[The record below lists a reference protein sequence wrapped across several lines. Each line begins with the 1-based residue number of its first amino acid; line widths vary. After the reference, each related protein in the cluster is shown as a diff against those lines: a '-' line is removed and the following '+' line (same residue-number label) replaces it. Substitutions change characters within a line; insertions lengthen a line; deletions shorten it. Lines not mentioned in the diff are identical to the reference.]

1 MADRSMTEREQRVT
15 PLELFFDLVFV
26 YALTQV
32 TQLMANDLTWV
43 GVGHG
48 LLVLAALWWAWTG
61 YAWLTNILEPEEG
74 VVRAGVF
81 GAMIAMLVAAIAVP
95 SAFGALNLGLDA
107 VAGRHAP
114 ALRRAL
120 GRFAPPA
127 ALAPVVILLAGFF
140 DDPAQVTLR
149 IIALVILY
157 AGALIG
163 GGAGWRVEPA
173 HFAERHGLIV
183 IIALG
188 ESIVSIGVGSRGESL
203 TPAVVTAV
211 VLGMV
216 VLCALWWTYFDVI
229 SVLSQRQLS
238 EATGAA
244 RARLARDYY
253 TYLHLPMIT
262 GIVLFALGLRIT
274 IDQVGKPLAT
284 IPAVAL
290 CGGLSLYFLTHVAL
304 RLRLVHF
311 IRRSTPDRP
320 GWIGPGRLATGIG
333 MLALIPAALA
343 VPAPRCP
350 RARRGAVLGAHRLG
364 RSALPGAPQR
374 GSTGATLAL
383 GKLPGTTRGQ
393 RCRRGSCR
401 RPCGRAAA

>member
-1 MADRSMTEREQRVT
+1 MRDRSMSEREQRVT

-26 YALTQV
+26 YAFTQV
-32 TQLMANDLTWV
+32 TQLMTHDLTWV

-74 VVRAGVF
+74 MVRAGVF

-95 SAFGALNLGLDA
+95 GAFGANAILFGTAFLLVRLLNLALDA
-107 VAGRHAP
+107 VAGRHDP
-114 ALRRAL
+114 GLRRAL
-120 GRFAPPA
+120 VRFAPPA
-127 ALAPVVILLAGFF
+127 ALAPLLILLAGFF
-140 DDPAQVTLR
+140 DGPAQV
-149 IIALVILY
+149 ALWILALAILY

-163 GGAGWRVEPA
+163 RGAGWRVEPA

-188 ESIVSIGVGSRGESL
+188 ESIVSIGVGSRAESL
-203 TPAVVTAV
+203 TPGVVTAA

-229 SVLSQRQLS
+229 AVLSRQQLS

-253 TYLHLPMIT
+253 TYLHLPMIS

-274 IDQVGKPLAT
+274 IDQVGEPLAT
-284 IPAVAL
+284 VPAVAL

-311 IRRSTPDRP
+311 IRRSTSDKP

-333 MLALIPAALA
+333 MLALIPAALS
-343 VPAPRCP
+343 V
-350 RARRGAVLGAHRLG
+350 RALVA
-364 RSALPGAPQR
+364 
-374 GSTGATLAL
+374 LAL
-383 GKLPGTTRGQ
+383 VAALCWALIAWDLLHYREH
-393 RCRRGSCR
+393 RSEVRRV
-401 RPCGRAAA
+401 RP

>member
-1 MADRSMTEREQRVT
+1 MADRSTAEREQRVT

-26 YALTQV
+26 YAFTQV
-32 TQLMANDLTWV
+32 TQLMTHDLTW
-43 GVGHG
+43 GGMGHG

-74 VVRAGVF
+74 LVRAGVF

-95 SAFGALNLGLDA
+95 GAFGADAILFGIAFLLVRLLNLGLDA
-107 VAGRHAP
+107 VAGRHDP
-114 ALRRAL
+114 GLRRAL
-120 GRFAPPA
+120 VRFAPPA
-127 ALAPVVILLAGFF
+127 ALAPVLILVAGFF
-140 DDPAQVTLR
+140 DGPAQVALW
-149 IIALVILY
+149 IIALAILY
-157 AGALIG
+157 LGAMIG
-163 GGAGWRVEPA
+163 RGAGWRVEPA

-188 ESIVSIGVGSRGESL
+188 ESIVSIGVGSRAESL
-203 TPAVVTAV
+203 TPGVVT
-211 VLGMV
+211 
-216 VLCALWWTYFDVI
+216 ALWWTYFDVI
-229 SVLSQRQLS
+229 AVLSRQELS

-253 TYLHLPMIT
+253 TYLHFPMIS

-274 IDQVGKPLAT
+274 IDQVGEPLAT

-311 IRRSTPDRP
+311 IRRATSDKP

-333 MLALIPAALA
+333 MLALIPAVLA
-343 VPAPRCP
+343 VPSLIA
-350 RARRGAVLGAHRLG
+350 
-364 RSALPGAPQR
+364 
-374 GSTGATLAL
+374 LAL
-383 GKLPGTTRGQ
+383 VAALCWALIAWDLLHYREH
-393 RCRRGSCR
+393 RSEVRRV
-401 RPCGRAAA
+401 RP

>member
-1 MADRSMTEREQRVT
+1 MRDRSMSEREQRVT

-26 YALTQV
+26 YAFTQV
-32 TQLMANDLTWV
+32 TQLMTHDLTWV

-74 VVRAGVF
+74 MVRAGVF

-95 SAFGALNLGLDA
+95 GAFGANAILFGTAFLLVRLLNLALDA
-107 VAGRHAP
+107 VAGRHDP
-114 ALRRAL
+114 GLRRAL
-120 GRFAPPA
+120 VRFAPPA
-127 ALAPVVILLAGFF
+127 ALAPLLILLAGFF
-140 DDPAQVTLR
+140 DGPAQV
-149 IIALVILY
+149 ALWILALAILY

-163 GGAGWRVEPA
+163 RGAGWRVEPA

-188 ESIVSIGVGSRGESL
+188 ESIVSIGVGSRAESL
-203 TPAVVTAV
+203 TPGVVTAA

-229 SVLSQRQLS
+229 AVLSRQQLS

-253 TYLHLPMIT
+253 TYLHLPMIS

-274 IDQVGKPLAT
+274 IDQVGEPLAT
-284 IPAVAL
+284 VPAVAL
-290 CGGLSLYFLTHVAL
+290 CGGLSIYFLTHVAL

-311 IRRSTPDRP
+311 IRRSTSDKP

-333 MLALIPAALA
+333 MLALIPAALS
-343 VPAPRCP
+343 V
-350 RARRGAVLGAHRLG
+350 RALVA
-364 RSALPGAPQR
+364 
-374 GSTGATLAL
+374 LAL
-383 GKLPGTTRGQ
+383 VAALCWALIAWDLLHYREH
-393 RCRRGSCR
+393 RSEVRRV
-401 RPCGRAAA
+401 RP

>member
-32 TQLMANDLTWV
+32 TQLMANDLTWLW
-43 GVGHG
+43 VGHG

-95 SAFGALNLGLDA
+95 GAFGADAILFGTAFLVVRLLNLGLDA
-107 VAGRHAP
+107 VAGRHDP
-114 ALRRAL
+114 GLRRAL
-120 GRFAPPA
+120 VRFAPPA
-127 ALAPVVILLAGFF
+127 ALAPLVILLAGFF
-140 DDPAQVTLR
+140 DGPAQV
-149 IIALVILY
+149 AL
-157 AGALIG
+157 
-163 GGAGWRVEPA
+163 W
-173 HFAERHGLIV
+173 IV
-183 IIALG
+183 ALG
-188 ESIVSIGVGSRGESL
+188 ESIVSIGVGSRAEAL
-203 TPAVVTAV
+203 TPGVVTAA
-211 VLGMV
+211 VLWMV

-229 SVLSQRQLS
+229 AVLSQRQLS

-343 VPAPRCP
+343 VPAL
-350 RARRGAVLGAHRLG
+350 V
-364 RSALPGAPQR
+364 
-374 GSTGATLAL
+374 AL
-383 GKLPGTTRGQ
+383 GLVAALCWALIAWDVLHYREH
-393 RCRRGSCR
+393 RSEVRRV
-401 RPCGRAAA
+401 RP